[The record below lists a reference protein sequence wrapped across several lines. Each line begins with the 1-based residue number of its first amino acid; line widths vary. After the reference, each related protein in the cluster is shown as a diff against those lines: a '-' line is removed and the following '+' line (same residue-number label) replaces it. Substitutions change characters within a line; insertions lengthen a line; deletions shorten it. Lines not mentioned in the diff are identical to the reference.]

1 MTEENENKN
10 GFRAV
15 IVAREEIFNYVNSI
29 DAATFII
36 APGANEEN
44 VNANF
49 LRAAKVLSI
58 EAKML
63 ADAKKAVFQSTTWLA
78 RNDFQT
84 ILTVASADAVTPEGL
99 LEDGRIFAI
108 EVDGAKLFPFY
119 ALDPALRF
127 LPHKILAEIIN
138 VLGKSKNGWSA
149 AFWFGSV
156 SGYLGGPRPQDL
168 LIKNPELVLA
178 AAQSYAQGIT
188 HG

>member
-1 MTEENENKN
+1 MTEENESKR

-29 DAATFII
+29 DAAKFII
-36 APGANEEN
+36 APSDNEEN

-63 ADAKKAVFQSTTWLA
+63 ADAKKAVFQSTTWVA

-84 ILTVASADAVTPEGL
+84 LLMVSPGDAVTPESL

-119 ALDPALRF
+119 ALDSSMGF

-138 VLGKSKNGWSA
+138 VLGNSKNGWSA
-149 AFWFGSV
+149 AFWFASV
-156 SGYLGGPRPQDL
+156 SGYLGGQSPQNL
-168 LIKNPELVLA
+168 LIKNPERVLA

>member
-1 MTEENENKN
+1 MTEDNESKK

-29 DAATFII
+29 DAAKFII
-36 APGANEEN
+36 APSDNEEN

-63 ADAKKAVFQSTTWLA
+63 ASAKKAVLQSTTWVT
-78 RNDFQT
+78 RDDFQT
-84 ILTVASADAVTPEGL
+84 ILVFSPDNAATPEGL

-119 ALDPALRF
+119 ALDPSLGF

-138 VLGKSKNGWSA
+138 VLGNSKNGWSA

-168 LIKNPELVLA
+168 LVRNPELVLA